1 MKLRMGIAPFHVSLS
16 FALVATCLGQQ
27 SSSPSSGAQDKSIS
41 NSESSTKIVR
51 SDGSTITG
59 SHYWNPYFGF
69 SIELPRGWMIAPQQE
84 VEAMQKKNMKSL
96 TKNDPELVKEAARA
110 RMVGAPPLVVIEND
124 PSKEGFERRG
134 FELLA
139 SDVSGEAGPLSGD
152 AFLKA
157 AAQLMR
163 EKSLPV
169 EYLGVPEKVLI
180 NGKTL
185 WKAKLRETTN
195 GHVQYARQ
203 YVAIVKKCAVQYLLV
218 GPNDAGLEELESVIQ
233 TLHFSPSPN

>member
-1 MKLRMGIAPFHVSLS
+1 EKQQKL
-16 FALVATCLGQQ
+16 
-27 SSSPSSGAQDKSIS
+27 
-41 NSESSTKIVR
+41 
-51 SDGSTITG
+51 
-59 SHYWNPYFGF
+59 
-69 SIELPRGWMIAPQQE
+69 
-84 VEAMQKKNMKSL
+84 QKKY
-96 TKNDPELVKEAARA
+96 PERVAGAACA
-110 RMVGAPPLVVIEND
+110 CIVNSPPLVVIENG
-124 PSKEGFERRG
+124 PSKGGFERRG
-134 FELLA
+134 FQLPA

-195 GHVQYARQ
+195 GHDQYARQ

-218 GPNDAGLEELESVIQ
+218 GPNDAGLE
-233 TLHFSPSPN
+233 